1 MGKKD
6 RHTIFNT
13 IRQLQRLPRLLTDR
27 ERNILQLIPVIRD
40 MFSCFSVCA
49 SALILTLLPNLIPIS
64 PLIPFPTHL
73 HLYLQNH
80 TARRKLTCSYSNTPP
95 GSSPHNGNSA
105 TESCYVLPPLLHP
118 ASPSP
123 TQFLYPVSPTNSSLS
138 SQTFPSQN
146 YSAPY
151 STLQLQDSGRM
162 LGAHVVVREH
172 WRKLQYD
179 VDSFAFRGRGPSCRD
194 SD

>member
-64 PLIPFPTHL
+64 LLIPFPTHL
-73 HLYLQNH
+73 HLHPHPQTTQRAENSHAPIQTLHRDLRPIMVTRQRNLAMFFRLYSIQHPHPQHN
-80 TARRKLTCSYSNTPP
+80 SYTQCRQPTPP
-95 GSSPHNGNSA
+95 SPPRPSHRRTTPRHIQLFNSRIVGG
-105 TESCYVLPPLLHP
+105 C
-118 ASPSP
+118 
-123 TQFLYPVSPTNSSLS
+123 
-138 SQTFPSQN
+138 
-146 YSAPY
+146 
-151 STLQLQDSGRM
+151 
-162 LGAHVVVREH
+162 
-172 WRKLQYD
+172 
-179 VDSFAFRGRGPSCRD
+179 
-194 SD
+194 